1 MQYREKS
8 DTFPVN
14 VSYSRENRTKIN
26 AFMYRVTMSKFL
38 ITLITCDFSLFLP
51 YFPSFLFYIFNKDYL
66 LSGILARK

>member
-14 VSYSRENRTKIN
+14 GSYSRENRTKIN

-51 YFPSFLFYIFNKDYL
+51 YFPSSLFYIFNKDYL